1 MPVTTV
7 SHLASTGS
15 DHCPLLMESRAKQ
28 GVWSDIAALFNNKY
42 IEKSTNTSSKPPAA
56 SKPQQGSRCRVR
68 GCWRYTPACSN
79 NKYMEDNT
87 ATGLSMTETKGV
99 CRNGA
104 PYCAIT
110 NGEPH
115 TSNLNQITREDPLF
129 CEACSNTKL
138 ELHTNLQ
145 QFLHS
150 IHELS
155 KSSTLAAAHCT
166 TPVLLAPGCCVAA
179 GTSTTGELFHQ
190 KLESYSKKSNHLKTK
205 TNKQPREPAAI
216 TKSPTQGLCRAA
228 TSFWILWLFGCL
240 YLAVSFCLG
249 TSKTGE
255 LFHQKLELI
264 TRNSQ
269 TQSHNIQSS
278 IWPCSSPSFWTWPLS
293 TYAGP
298 LWNCYEGC
306 NVLGLLWSNTL
317 SWSTTLSIINTP
329 QQQLHQPAA
338 DKEQIQPNSTTIGY
352 SSMQISWVVWFVGFD
367 CLCRYSKN
375 LNLITTKDIHSCVTD
390 TNKQPNHKG
399 SNKKMHTCLRSF
411 LLTSAPFL
419 LVLVCCV
426 DADVRMDSSTCLP
439 NTYIEHIT
447 ATTTKTNTKTI
458 TKRPPQGL
466 CRNATSFWFLCLF
479 GCLSLAD
486 CFFLGTST
494 LSNINTPQQTLYQL
508 AAHKEHGYS
517 SLQIPLVVRCSRF
530 DLCRYPSCSFLLEA
544 ALSPKSSHP
553 SNNSIHLQQT
563 RNIYKF
569 VCFVFLYR
577 YSKKSNHLITK
588 TNKQPRETAAIRT
601 CRLAA
606 LDAFHQQLQ
615 QLHQLEADK
624 EQIQA
629 NGAQLHFLPQQIKG
643 CWLL

>member
-1 MPVTTV
+1 
-7 SHLASTGS
+7 
-15 DHCPLLMESRAKQ
+15 ME
-28 GVWSDIAALFNNKY
+28 
-42 IEKSTNTSSKPPAA
+42 PPIIF
-56 SKPQQGSRCRVR
+56 G
-68 GCWRYTPACSN
+68 
-79 NKYMEDNT
+79 
-87 ATGLSMTETKGV
+87 
-99 CRNGA
+99 
-104 PYCAIT
+104 AIT

-155 KSSTLAAAHCT
+155 KSSTLAAAHCA

-179 GTSTTGELFHQ
+179 
-190 KLESYSKKSNHLKTK
+190 
-205 TNKQPREPAAI
+205 
-216 TKSPTQGLCRAA
+216 
-228 TSFWILWLFGCL
+228 
-240 YLAVSFCLG
+240 
-249 TSKTGE
+249 
-255 LFHQKLELI
+255 
-264 TRNSQ
+264 
-269 TQSHNIQSS
+269 
-278 IWPCSSPSFWTWPLS
+278 
-293 TYAGP
+293 
-298 LWNCYEGC
+298 
-306 NVLGLLWSNTL
+306 
-317 SWSTTLSIINTP
+317 
-329 QQQLHQPAA
+329 
-338 DKEQIQPNSTTIGY
+338 
-352 SSMQISWVVWFVGFD
+352 
-367 CLCRYSKN
+367 
-375 LNLITTKDIHSCVTD
+375 
-390 TNKQPNHKG
+390 
-399 SNKKMHTCLRSF
+399 
-411 LLTSAPFL
+411 
-419 LVLVCCV
+419 
-426 DADVRMDSSTCLP
+426 
-439 NTYIEHIT
+439 EHIT

-624 EQIQA
+624 EQIQV
-629 NGAQLHFLPQQIKG
+629 NG
-643 CWLL
+643 CWRYRQQWNPEGTPTPSETTSKNQQQYHE

>member
-1 MPVTTV
+1 MMLSSQIHPPN
-7 SHLASTGS
+7 
-15 DHCPLLMESRAKQ
+15 PLQPLSLSRA
-28 GVWSDIAALFNNKY
+28 A
-42 IEKSTNTSSKPPAA
+42 
-56 SKPQQGSRCRVR
+56 

-155 KSSTLAAAHCT
+155 KSSTLAAAHCA
-166 TPVLLAPGCCVAA
+166 TPVMLAPGCCVAA

-190 KLESYSKKSNHLKTK
+190 KLESYSKK
-205 TNKQPREPAAI
+205 
-216 TKSPTQGLCRAA
+216 AA

-306 NVLGLLWSNTL
+306 NVLRLLWSNTL

-426 DADVRMDSSTCLP
+426 DADVRMDLSTCLP

-466 CRNATSFWFLCLF
+466 CRNATFFWFLCLF

-615 QLHQLEADK
+615 
-624 EQIQA
+624 
-629 NGAQLHFLPQQIKG
+629 
-643 CWLL
+643 